1 MDTTDI
7 AALALF
13 LGCWLLYEPLLRR
26 VSHPSGALN
35 TNMVVIRRAWMDN
48 MSGRDNKFFDSQ
60 LMGHTLTSASFFASS
75 NLLLIAALTGALVGG
90 ERTWQSLHALPLV
103 DHTAPRL
110 FELKLALVIAAMA
123 RSLLD
128 FIWSIRQMNYCLA
141 AMGAAPTG
149 ASAEVTK
156 AYGEAAAEVLN
167 PALSSFN
174 AGVRGYYF
182 ALAAG
187 AWLLGPVAFAL
198 MTVGAIGLLVWRQSS
213 SRSAKGIRTLRR
225 LIEAQQAGDGP
236 A

>member
-13 LGCWLLYEPLLRR
+13 LACWLGYEPLLRR
-26 VSHPSGALN
+26 VSHPAGALN
-35 TNMVVIRRAWMDN
+35 TNMVVIRRAWMAN
-48 MSGRDNKFFDSQ
+48 MSARDNKFFDSQ

-90 ERTWQSLHALPLV
+90 DRTWRSLHALPLV
-103 DHTAPRL
+103 GPSAPYM

-141 AMGAAPTG
+141 AMGAAPIS
-149 ASAEVTK
+149 ASPEVTRT
-156 AYGEAAAEVLN
+156 YGEAAAEILN

-187 AWLLGPVAFAL
+187 AWVLGPLPFAL
-198 MTVGAIGLLVWRQSS
+198 VTLGAVALLVWRQSS
-213 SRSAKGIRTLRR
+213 SRSAKGIRTLRKV
-225 LIEAQQAGDGP
+225 LEDEGANGA